1 MSLSQKERFQLKV
14 ILMELKQLEAKE
26 RESLRFY
33 LGNLLNKEA
42 DRQELQKEFTHSSRF
57 QLVLKEIEKFNHEQ
71 LLVTLTLLQKKE
83 PLLKVKT
90 LQATIEE
97 ARAKKNMVAKVEE
110 EKKEQKVNENMADAL
125 VETFNF
131 KKEDESSS

>member
-97 ARAKKNMVAKVEE
+97 ARAKKNMAAKVEQEQQRQKQNE
-110 EKKEQKVNENMADAL
+110 EAADMY
-125 VETFNF
+125 TKII